1 MAEQAVEL
9 AILRKKKE
17 WGFVGQMKGRWL
29 SQDQK
34 LEILLI
40 NAQAQGKGFPATRT
54 CEIWKINRRRVVRW
68 HIKMKDGHG
77 LQNRR
82 PGPKMPIHKLLPEE
96 RQTVLN
102 MAIKEEFADLS
113 HRILA
118 VTAWD
123 LGIFFVSFSSV
134 YRILVSAN
142 LMSMRGHHDRHNGR
156 SIPPARK
163 ELTGPNQRWCWDIS
177 YLLTYEKGLYLY
189 LYLLLDEY
197 SRKAIAW
204 LVSWHQTAKEARH
217 LLEQGLIDENILDLP
232 EDQRPEIISDRGR
245 QMKAKPIKR
254 MFEDHHLP
262 QLFARPRTP
271 NDNPF
276 IESMFSTVKVAPQ
289 YPGHFLDLELALEYF
304 NHYLSWYNSKHL
316 HSGIDYVTPDQCHA
330 GFREQIVAQRR
341 KDLLNQRRFRK
352 EVNRNSQFLLTENRK
367 SLNLNQISACSVIDL

>member
-1 MAEQAVEL
+1 
-9 AILRKKKE
+9 
-17 WGFVGQMKGRWL
+17 MKGHWL

-34 LEILLI
+34 LEILMI
-40 NAQAQGKGFPATRT
+40 NAEGKEKGLPVTRT
-54 CEIWKINRRRVVRW
+54 CEFWEINRCRVVRW
-68 HIKMKDGHG
+68 HTKMKNGHD
-77 LQNRR
+77 LQNRK
-82 PGPKMPIHKLLPEE
+82 PGPKAPVHKLLPEE

-102 MAIKEEFADLS
+102 MAIKEEYADLS

-142 LMSMRGHHDRHNGR
+142 LMRMRGHHGRHNGR
-156 SIPPARK
+156 SIPPVRK

-177 YLLTYEKGLYLY
+177 YLLTHEKGLYLY

-204 LVSWHQTAKEARH
+204 RISWHQTAEEAQY
-217 LLEQGLIDENILDLP
+217 LLEQGLINENILDLP
-232 EDQRPEIISDRGR
+232 EDQRPEIINDRGR

-254 MFEDHHLP
+254 MFEDHHMP

-276 IESMFSTVKVAPQ
+276 IESMFSTVKGAPQ
-289 YPGHFLDLELALEYF
+289 YPGRFLDSDHAVEYF
-304 NHYLSWYNSKHL
+304 NRYLPWYNSEHL
-316 HSGIDYVTPDQCHA
+316 HSGIDYVTPDQCHL
-330 GFREQIVAQRR
+330 GLREQIVARR
-341 KDLLNQRRFRK
+341 KADLINQRRFRK
-352 EVNRNSQFLLTENRK
+352 EVNRQKENILTEDLK
-367 SLNLNQISACSVIDL
+367 PLILNFNQMTACSVINL